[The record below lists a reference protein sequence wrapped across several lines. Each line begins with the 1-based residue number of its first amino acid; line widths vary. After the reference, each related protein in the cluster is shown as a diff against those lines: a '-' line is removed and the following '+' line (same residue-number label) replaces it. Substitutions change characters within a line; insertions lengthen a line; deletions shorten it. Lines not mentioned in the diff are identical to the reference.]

1 MILWPITNK
10 RHRRLIQDLEAKSG
24 VKFAS
29 TGHTKNG
36 HLRLVLDNGA
46 VVIASGTG
54 SDHRVMMN
62 ILGDIRRASARNSA

>member
-1 MILWPITNK
+1 MSIITNTK
-10 RHRRLIQDLEAKSG
+10 HPRLIQELEAKSG
-24 VKFAS
+24 VTFAS

-54 SDHRVMMN
+54 SDHRVVMN
-62 ILGDIRRASARNSA
+62 IVGDIRRGLARNTV

>member
-1 MILWPITNK
+1 MSTITNR

-29 TGHTKNG
+29 TGHTKNV
-36 HLRLVLDNGA
+36 HLHLVLNNGA

-54 SDHRVMMN
+54 SDRRVMMN
-62 ILGDIRRASARNSA
+62 IVGDIRRASVHNSA